1 MIKKPDF
8 AHTYVPPSG
17 PTDPLIA
24 IVGEQPG
31 KSEIFHRPLPQPFVG
46 PTGRE
51 LDKDLMAV
59 DIPRSSC
66 YLTNVIKDLDAP
78 LKAYIDL
85 SKKVPFVSEKA
96 RAYIDLLKEE
106 LNECSANVIVV
117 TGNIPLY
124 ALCDR
129 TGITKWRGSVLE
141 STLLPGRKIV
151 PTIHPA
157 TIIPPKNVYLNK
169 HLLIL
174 DLKRAKEQ
182 AAFPEFRSKER
193 TIKIQP
199 SFGDV
204 MNWLDNAYQ
213 LGMNGRI
220 IDYDIEIY
228 NEEVSCISVAL
239 SDVEVMSIPFVDSQ
253 GDYFTLD
260 QEAEIWRRIAL
271 LLEERRIWKRGQNI
285 GFDAHFL
292 LRRLGIKSRS
302 LHDTMVVQK
311 TLFPD
316 YPMGL
321 DFICTMYTDL
331 PYYKNEGK
339 KWFKVGGAWRTL
351 WNYNALD
358 SIVCADAHPK
368 QVEDLKRQGNLETYE
383 RQRKIIEPL
392 VYMMERGIRVDV
404 EEMKLKGEEYGRLI
418 EERTAELQRLCGFD
432 INPNSPKQLANYFYG
447 QRGLQT
453 YRKRGGGVTT
463 DDNALKRLARKG
475 VVEASLVREIR
486 EYTKAKGNYLNLD
499 KVDKDARIRCSYNPA
514 GTRFSRI
521 SSSENIFGTGC
532 LMPNAEVL
540 TPIGWIELSNLVE
553 GLEVAQWNPDGRI
566 SWCTPVIHK
575 FAHDGFMIKA
585 DSSIHK
591 NMYTPNHRLPTISKR
606 GNLTVLP
613 AEAAAQKSNW
623 FLPLSGR
630 YTSGHL
636 KTPFIRLFAMIQADG
651 SYEGNGIRISF
662 KKSRK
667 IERFL
672 MLMDEY
678 ELDYNEQKAQ
688 EGYRRFYI
696 PVSLS
701 KEIMLLMPNK
711 ELGPWILWLDQE
723 DMSELLD
730 ELPYWDGLR
739 RGRSFE
745 YFTSLKVN
753 AEWAATLAHL
763 CGHSATINFVD
774 NRQSGSY
781 GEFTAKGLYIVNVK
795 PRSKAY
801 QASDMYSHEKYKGDV
816 YCVTTDTSYFV
827 ARYNDRICI
836 TGNSNLQNW
845 PHELL
850 EFLLP
855 DEGYVIYTIDLSQAE
870 NRIVAYVGNVTQ
882 LIEAFE
888 TGRDVHSLTAA
899 LILGKPVDEIS
910 SEDGSSSLGSGHYSE
925 RFWGKKANHSLD
937 YDLGYKTFALRL
949 ELPETQAKWIVE
961 RFHTAYPGIRQN
973 FHAMVKAQLAK
984 NRTLTNLMGRKT
996 LFLDEWGDKLWKV
1009 GYSCIPQG
1017 TVGDVINERGLNY
1030 VYYNQKD
1037 FAPIDL
1043 LTQTHDS
1050 ITFQI
1055 PLSVPW
1061 ERHAGMLRLLK
1072 AKLETPLVWNERKF
1086 VIPAD
1091 ISMSKNFNKD
1101 KGIKIKTINAQALKE
1116 AYNDLSKT

>member
-1 MIKKPDF
+1 VIKKPDF

-51 LDKDLMAV
+51 LDKNLMAV

-141 STLLPGRKIV
+141 STLLPGRKVV

-182 AAFPEFRSKER
+182 ATFPEFRSKER

-228 NEEVSCISVAL
+228 NEEVSCISVAI
-239 SDVEVMSIPFVDSQ
+239 SAAEVMSIPFVDSQ

-260 QEAEIWRRIAL
+260 QEAEIWKRIAL
-271 LLEERRIWKRGQNI
+271 LSEERRIWKRGQNI

-302 LHDTMVVQK
+302 LHDTMVAQK

-368 QVEDLKRQGNLETYE
+368 QIEDLKRQGNLETYE

-418 EERTAELQRLCGFD
+418 EERTTELQRLCGFD

-475 VVEASLVREIR
+475 VTEASIVREIR

-521 SSSENIFGTGC
+521 SSSENIFGTG
-532 LMPNAEVL
+532 M
-540 TPIGWIELSNLVE
+540 
-553 GLEVAQWNPDGRI
+553 
-566 SWCTPVIHK
+566 
-575 FAHDGFMIKA
+575 
-585 DSSIHK
+585 
-591 NMYTPNHRLPTISKR
+591 NM
-606 GNLTVLP
+606 
-613 AEAAAQKSNW
+613 
-623 FLPLSGR
+623 
-630 YTSGHL
+630 
-636 KTPFIRLFAMIQADG
+636 
-651 SYEGNGIRISF
+651 
-662 KKSRK
+662 
-667 IERFL
+667 
-672 MLMDEY
+672 
-678 ELDYNEQKAQ
+678 
-688 EGYRRFYI
+688 
-696 PVSLS
+696 
-701 KEIMLLMPNK
+701 
-711 ELGPWILWLDQE
+711 
-723 DMSELLD
+723 
-730 ELPYWDGLR
+730 
-739 RGRSFE
+739 
-745 YFTSLKVN
+745 
-753 AEWAATLAHL
+753 
-763 CGHSATINFVD
+763 
-774 NRQSGSY
+774 
-781 GEFTAKGLYIVNVK
+781 
-795 PRSKAY
+795 
-801 QASDMYSHEKYKGDV
+801 
-816 YCVTTDTSYFV
+816 
-827 ARYNDRICI
+827 
-836 TGNSNLQNW
+836 QNW

-850 EFLLP
+850 EFLLF
-855 DEGYVIYTIDLSQAE
+855 DEGYIGYTIDLSQAE

-882 LIEAFE
+882 LIDAFE
-888 TGRDVHSLTAA
+888 TGHDVHNLTAA

-910 SEDGSSSLGSGHYSE
+910 NEDGSSSLGSGHYSE

-949 ELPETQAKWIVE
+949 ELPETQAKRIVE

-1055 PLSVPW
+1055 PLNVSW

-1091 ISMSKNFNKD
+1091 VSMSKNFNKD

-1116 AYNDLSKT
+1116 AYSYVK

>member
-1 MIKKPDF
+1 VIKKPDF
-8 AHTYVPPSG
+8 AHTYVSPSG

-46 PTGRE
+46 PAGRE
-51 LDKDLMAV
+51 LDKCLMAV

-96 RAYIDLLKEE
+96 RVYIDLLKEE

-141 STLLPGRKIV
+141 STLLPGRKVV

-228 NEEVSCISVAL
+228 NEEVSCISVAI
-239 SDVEVMSIPFVDSQ
+239 SAAEVMSIPFVDSQ

-404 EEMKLKGEEYGRLI
+404 EEMKKKGTEYGRLI

-475 VVEASLVREIR
+475 VVEASIVREIR
-486 EYTKAKGNYLNLD
+486 EYTKARGNYLNLD

-521 SSSENIFGTGC
+521 SSSENIFGTG
-532 LMPNAEVL
+532 M
-540 TPIGWIELSNLVE
+540 
-553 GLEVAQWNPDGRI
+553 
-566 SWCTPVIHK
+566 
-575 FAHDGFMIKA
+575 
-585 DSSIHK
+585 
-591 NMYTPNHRLPTISKR
+591 NM
-606 GNLTVLP
+606 
-613 AEAAAQKSNW
+613 
-623 FLPLSGR
+623 
-630 YTSGHL
+630 
-636 KTPFIRLFAMIQADG
+636 
-651 SYEGNGIRISF
+651 
-662 KKSRK
+662 
-667 IERFL
+667 
-672 MLMDEY
+672 
-678 ELDYNEQKAQ
+678 
-688 EGYRRFYI
+688 
-696 PVSLS
+696 
-701 KEIMLLMPNK
+701 
-711 ELGPWILWLDQE
+711 
-723 DMSELLD
+723 
-730 ELPYWDGLR
+730 
-739 RGRSFE
+739 
-745 YFTSLKVN
+745 
-753 AEWAATLAHL
+753 
-763 CGHSATINFVD
+763 
-774 NRQSGSY
+774 
-781 GEFTAKGLYIVNVK
+781 
-795 PRSKAY
+795 
-801 QASDMYSHEKYKGDV
+801 
-816 YCVTTDTSYFV
+816 
-827 ARYNDRICI
+827 
-836 TGNSNLQNW
+836 QNW

-1037 FAPIDL
+1037 FSPVDL

-1055 PLSVPW
+1055 PLSVSW